1 MAEQSKTEEKK
12 FSIQKIYCKDISFE
26 TPTSPGIFTEQW
38 QPEVDFNLGT
48 KVEPL
53 KDNIFEV
60 SLTITITVKCGE
72 HIAYLAE
79 IIQAGIFTLKGFDA
93 KEKGPM
99 LGSYCPGVLFPY
111 AREVISDLVTKG
123 GFPQLLLTPVNFD
136 AVYAGHLHQ
145 QNSAPANA
153 TVN

>member
-1 MAEQSKTEEKK
+1 MAEQSKAEEKQ

-26 TPTSPGIFTEQW
+26 TPASPGIFTEQW

-60 SLTITITVKCGE
+60 SLTITITVACGE
-72 HIAYLAE
+72 HTAYLAE

-123 GFPQLLLTPVNFD
+123 GFPQLLLTPINFD
-136 AVYAGHLHQ
+136 AIYAEHLQ
-145 QNSAPANA
+145 QQSSAPANA